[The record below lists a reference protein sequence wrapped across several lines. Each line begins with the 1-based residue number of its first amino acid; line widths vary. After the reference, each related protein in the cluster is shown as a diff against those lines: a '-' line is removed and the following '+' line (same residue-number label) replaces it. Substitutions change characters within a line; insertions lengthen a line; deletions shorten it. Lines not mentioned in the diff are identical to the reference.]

1 MKYKKIYIKMINK
14 KFANKKIYFI
24 NKTNKLKNYMLKLR
38 QLKRSEVSEVI
49 DKICLLLTDKIRKE
63 MPDVDDERAEVINYG
78 LHLLL
83 GELPKNFIILGL
95 SYILGVFKLTLLTVI
110 LLLPYRAVS
119 GGFHLKT
126 HIGCIVGTTLIYCGV
141 AKISNYIIFNNLIL
155 KYIIAL
161 SVWIFGMIMV
171 HLYAPA
177 DTENVPILSKKERK
191 KKKILSYI
199 FLSIAILVACIIPN
213 NEISNILIFG
223 YLAQSITVTR
233 LAYKLTKNKYGYEV
247 YKDDCI
253 SNT

>member
-1 MKYKKIYIKMINK
+1 ML
-14 KFANKKIYFI
+14 FI
-24 NKTNKLKNYMLKLR
+24 NKMNNFKKYMLKLN
-38 QLKRSEVSEVI
+38 QLKRSEVIKVI
-49 DKICLLLTDKIRKE
+49 DKICLFLTEKIRKE
-63 MPDVDDERAEVINYG
+63 MPDVDDERAEIINYG
-78 LHLLL
+78 LHLVI

-95 SYILGVFKLTLLTVI
+95 SYILGVFRLTLLTVI

-126 HIGCIVGTTLIYCGV
+126 HIGCIVGTTFIYCGV

-191 KKKILSYI
+191 QKKILSYI
-199 FLSIAILVACIIPN
+199 FLSVAILVACIIPN

-223 YLAQSITVTR
+223 YFIQSITITR
-233 LAYKLTKNKYGYEV
+233 FAYKLTKNKYGYEV